1 MHLRQYNVTF
11 PKYGYSSH
19 KTKRVVLSESNDLSS
34 HAVGP
39 NWKYYGHLKWQNAG
53 ELKCN

>member
-1 MHLRQYNVTF
+1 MYLRQYNVTF

-19 KTKRVVLSESNDLSS
+19 KMKRVVLSESNDLSS

-39 NWKYYGHLKWQNAG
+39 NWKYYGNLKWQNAG